1 MVLLMADTGG
11 ISDSSIYTFSMTEKK
26 WATIEKVEGV
36 APAQRHMFAMLA
48 TGRGFLV
55 VGGIT
60 GGFGTGGSFP
70 GIYVHTHVHTYI
82 NSNTLR

>member
-1 MVLLMADTGG
+1 MPDTGG
-11 ISDSSIYTFSMTEKK
+11 ISDSLIYTFSMTGKK
-26 WATIEKVEGV
+26 WATIEKVQGLV
-36 APAQRHMFAMLA
+36 PAQRHMFAMLA

-70 GIYVHTHVHTYI
+70 GIYVHTYVHTYI